1 MDLVGLSI
9 WRKTEKT
16 SRSCS
21 VELLETIGFKRSLTV
36 EHVVAGHLL
45 LFSHPFIVVGEHS
58 RKRIIIHTVDFR
70 MNNGAQRSNIG

>member
-45 LFSHPFIVVGEHS
+45 LFSHPCIVLEN
-58 RKRIIIHTVDFR
+58 IHGSGDFR